1 MTLQELMQKIRKAID
16 STYTS
21 SKAPAV
27 VYGTVENISPLVISI
42 DGLGSLCEDY
52 FILGSSCKQYKV
64 ILPNGSKTIDD
75 KWTET
80 EESYD
85 TVSATGLSNFGVAN
99 GQTGITVA
107 STLSGTPCVVTNSG
121 TAGTD
126 GHTHNINAKEVIL
139 WNGLKEKDRVLC
151 IRFAG
156 GDSYFVCDVV
166 KRTNLELD
174 AGKEVI

>member
-1 MTLQELMQKIRKAID
+1 MTLEDLIKKIKKYVDD
-16 STYTS
+16 SFQS
-21 SKAPAV
+21 SKAAAI
-27 VYGTVENISPLVISI
+27 VYGTVEVAVPLCINIDKIGP
-42 DGLGSLCEDY
+42 LCED
-52 FILGSSCKQYKV
+52 FFLLGSICKKYTA
-64 ILPNGSKTIDD
+64 ILPNGSKTVDD

-85 TVSATGLSNFGVAN
+85 TISATGLANFGVAN

>member
-64 ILPNGSKTIDD
+64 ILPNGSKTIED
-75 KWTET
+75 KWSET

-85 TVSATGLSNFGVAN
+85 TISATGKANFGVAN

-107 STLSGTPCVVTNSG
+107 ATLSSVPCVVTNSG